1 MCVGFASKCA
11 EVDDSTKMK
20 PVTDEDTTSSALKE
34 GEPSETIITSGALA

>member
-11 EVDDSTKMK
+11 EVDESTEMK
-20 PVTDEDTTSSALKE
+20 PVTNEETTTSALKE